1 MRNVYRND
9 NFCKNSSEISL
20 MFKMQMSVDPQ
31 PNVKNK
37 FIQILWHVCIESD
50 SLEFL
55 FLQSFVGLYLWNDQE
70 FKIVEEV
77 WPTGRP
83 TDLQNATE
91 YYIPS
96 VEEITLR
103 LIDKVR
109 VNQDLAGCTITF
121 DNYYTSFS
129 LAKKMM
135 VRGISCIGKFRTI
148 TQ

>member
-1 MRNVYRND
+1 MQYA
-9 NFCKNSSEISL
+9 FC
-20 MFKMQMSVDPQ
+20 
-31 PNVKNK
+31 
-37 FIQILWHVCIESD
+37 HR
-50 SLEFL
+50 
-55 FLQSFVGLYLWNDQE
+55 
-70 FKIVEEV
+70 VEAF
-77 WPTGRP
+77 TGRP

-91 YYIPS
+91 YYISS

-103 LIDKVR
+103 LIDKVC